1 MQGLSS
7 ALESIH
13 NLHLNPTDRNVEIS
27 RIGYHHDLRPRNIL
41 VTPNT
46 FLLADFGLSRLKIA
60 EMNSRTT
67 WRENMGDYIAPECM
81 DQDFKPQ
88 EVGRSIDIWAFGGII
103 FDVAWYR
110 EQGSNGVKSARSARQ
125 GPGDRNKWDNQCFF
139 LDNEVKRNV
148 ILSSDELR
156 DCAKDT
162 TTASLLKLA
171 FSMLQIA
178 PQQRPLAA
186 TVRRGFEFLTVKSL
200 FHIARTT
207 LQNYANRRQD
217 EDRDDQVP
225 SLTKFWLNLRRLD
238 AWASVLEIHSD
249 DCIPKDFD
257 KAVNSTEGT
266 YRSTQNVLSKIE
278 DTFNDHNFST
288 YQAFRTGPSLPSM
301 EPEDYSIRATY
312 YEERHE
318 LLQQLVEK
326 LWAPLPFPYRKR
338 IDHVWQQFCIETNDI
353 DALKEKEAAVKATN
367 NVQYMEIGAVSSMKA
382 LRLAF
387 YDQIRHD
394 GDTGLLLPEADFEA
408 DTSFNVRS
416 IHQIGWYKSSQ
427 GPKTDSKTT
436 AVQVLIERVHCP
448 PDMAN
453 ESAEERMLRIGALAE
468 LLHKEPKPQGFRV
481 LECLGFIDS
490 EADAGFKFLYR
501 FPNSVGGVRLVPTS
515 LEDLL
520 KGGTYKPAL
529 EEKLNV
535 AKTLVSS
542 IHQLHTADWLHRSI
556 NPTNILFF
564 KEDSE
569 RAQVGFQEPFLVN
582 FSHSRPSGEVWTTD
596 GPAPDQDYQHPDYLS
611 DDYPPPRFEKKF
623 DYYSI
628 GVVLLEVGLWRP
640 LVSELRGEGGTPADF
655 RWSLIEKWLPKLR
668 RCMGRRYRNAV
679 RECLKGD
686 HFGETVTAQGLSEF
700 FVNVVEP
707 LFEIR
712 L

>member
-1 MQGLSS
+1 
-7 ALESIH
+7 
-13 NLHLNPTDRNVEIS
+13 
-27 RIGYHHDLRPRNIL
+27 
-41 VTPNT
+41 
-46 FLLADFGLSRLKIA
+46 
-60 EMNSRTT
+60 
-67 WRENMGDYIAPECM
+67 MGDYIAPECM
-81 DQDFKPQ
+81 DHDFEPQ

-125 GPGDRNKWDNQCFF
+125 GPEDRNKWDNQCFF
-139 LDNEVKRNV
+139 LENEVKRNV
-148 ILSSDELR
+148 ILSSDRLR
-156 DCAKDT
+156 DRAEDA
-162 TTASLLKLA
+162 TTAGLLQLA

-186 TVRRGFEFLTVKSL
+186 SVRRNMEFLAVKSL
-200 FHIARTT
+200 FHTARTT
-207 LQNYANRRQD
+207 LLNYANYAKRRQD

-225 SLTKFWLNLRRLD
+225 SLTKFWFDMRRLD

-249 DCIPKDFD
+249 GCIPKDFD

-266 YRSTQNVLSKIE
+266 CRSIQNVLSNIE
-278 DTFNDHNFST
+278 DTFNDHNYST
-288 YQAFRTGPSLPSM
+288 YQALLTSPSLPSM
-301 EPEDYSIRATY
+301 EPEDYSIKAEY

-326 LWAPLPFPYRKR
+326 LWAPLPSPYRKR
-338 IDHVWQQFCIETNDI
+338 IDYVWQQLCIETNDI
-353 DALKEKEAAVKATN
+353 SVLKDKEAAVQAAT
-367 NVQYMEIGAVSSMKA
+367 NVQYKEIGAMSSMKA

-394 GDTGLLLPEADFEA
+394 GEIGLFLPEANIEP
-408 DTSFNVRS
+408 DTLFNVRS

-427 GPKTDSKTT
+427 GPKTDSKIT

-448 PDMAN
+448 PDTTN
-453 ESAEERMLRIGALAE
+453 ESVEERMVRIGALAE
-468 LLHKEPKPQGFRV
+468 LLHQEPKPQGFRV
-481 LECLGFIDS
+481 LNCLGFIDS
-490 EADAGFKFLYR
+490 EADEGFKFLYQ
-501 FPNSVGGVRLVPTS
+501 FPHSVGDVRLVPTS
-515 LEDLL
+515 LENLL
-520 KGGTYKPAL
+520 KRGAHTQPAL

-535 AKTLVSS
+535 AKTLVFS

-564 KEDSE
+564 KEDNE
-569 RAQVGFQEPFLVN
+569 RAQVSFQEPYLVN
-582 FSHSRPSGEVWTTD
+582 FSHSRPSGDVWTTE
-596 GPAPDQDYQHPDYLS
+596 GPSPDQDYQHPDYLS
-611 DDYPPPRFEKKF
+611 DDYPPQRSEKKF

-628 GVVLLEVGLWRP
+628 GIVLLEVGLWRP

-655 RWSLIEKWLPKLR
+655 RRSLIAKWLPKLR

-679 RECLKGD
+679 RECLEGD
-686 HFGETVTAQGLSEF
+686 HPGETVTAQELSDF
-700 FVNVVEP
+700 FVKLVEP